1 MGNSNF
7 FQCILHQNEAAKD
20 LLSDMEL
27 VKEMLPTILDMKN
40 AKNIQKCFFFS
51 KNCERYN
58 DLF

>member
-27 VKEMLPTILDMKN
+27 VKEMFPTTLDMKN
-40 AKNIQKCFFFS
+40 AKKIQKCIFFFE
-51 KNCERYN
+51 KLRKI
-58 DLF
+58 

>member
-40 AKNIQKCFFFS
+40 AKKIQKCIFS
-51 KNCERYN
+51 FEKLRKI
-58 DLF
+58 